1 MIKIRAEHR
10 KRHKEVRGGT
20 RSAGAAAARR
30 GCQLQSAAGRQ
41 DSQGAATGGE
51 SWETCVSCLPRRQ
64 TTSLC
69 FTGPSPPHFCSPPA
83 TPRLPPRNPP
93 LHRKKKQKKKEKARA
108 TSIRARR
115 GYKQEKGGG
124 AEGAEMRERRWRSG
138 ETKMETR
145 VGQSTAQ

>member
-1 MIKIRAEHR
+1 MIKIRVEHR

-20 RSAGAAAARR
+20 RSAGAAVARQ

-69 FTGPSPPHFCSPPA
+69 FTGPFPPTPPSA
-83 TPRLPPRNPP
+83 HRQPPLAFPSKSTAPPTEKKGKKKPELPPYVHDEVTN
-93 LHRKKKQKKKEKARA
+93 K
-108 TSIRARR
+108 R
-115 GYKQEKGGG
+115 GG
-124 AEGAEMRERRWRSG
+124 R
-138 ETKMETR
+138 
-145 VGQSTAQ
+145 

>member
-10 KRHKEVRGGT
+10 KRHKEVRRGT

-41 DSQGAATGGE
+41 DSQRAATGGE

-69 FTGPSPPHFCSPPA
+69 FTGPFFPPFCSPPA
-83 TPRLPPRNPP
+83 TPRLPLEIHRSTERKNKKRKRKPALPP
-93 LHRKKKQKKKEKARA
+93 YVHDEVTNK
-108 TSIRARR
+108 RR
-115 GYKQEKGGG
+115 EGGG
-124 AEGAEMRERRWRSG
+124 RSG
-138 ETKMETR
+138 NEGEE
-145 VGQSTAQ
+145 VEEW